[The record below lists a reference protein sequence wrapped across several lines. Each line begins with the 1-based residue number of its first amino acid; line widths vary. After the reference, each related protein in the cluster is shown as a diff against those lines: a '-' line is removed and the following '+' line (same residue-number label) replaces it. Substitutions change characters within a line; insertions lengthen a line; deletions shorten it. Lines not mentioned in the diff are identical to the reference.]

1 VCVCVCVCVF
11 CQLLSEMDDLIEWFS
26 ETERQIA
33 ECKPIV
39 CDVDKLRELARDHK
53 VLELLLLH

>member
-1 VCVCVCVCVF
+1 
-11 CQLLSEMDDLIEWFS
+11 MDDLIEWFS